1 MAADTALK
9 GFKSDGTIIE
19 KLTRSYDAMLQQI
32 DYMLETTEATDTERI
47 ATLTKVKSDIT
58 TEKAR
63 LNEVT
68 TKIEELSRTVSKDAQ
83 QALKTLYEGINTA
96 YENLIGTFLENAS
109 MKDVVAYH
117 RNYFQSLHDAKIITD
132 TDYELLAGS
141 ADQFAEGLHAVNY
154 FTDPHKYNLTC
165 VDDVYNEL
173 NGGIFRVEE
182 ISKNSVEYAIRRTL
196 NAATETGK
204 PEGFAKLALEF
215 LYKLGIDKT
224 HPTSDLNEKFNDP
237 DYRTVF
243 GDLINQLSQDKSTL
257 EGFDFTDVDSI
268 DELTGDY
275 AFAQG
280 VVKYFPGLNIAEA
293 KEAFDSAN
301 NFLTENPLLTTRSIQ
316 TELITAMKSLE
327 QAFKNR
333 NYDKVRD
340 NYAKINEIIGT
351 KLSDPFTQDYF
362 KS

>member
-1 MAADTALK
+1 MSDDKLITKNENALPLINAENYTYLKYGVKLDDPNLSDAYKESKRKEWENYKNNELPRKIWNAHQIHYNLSEQLTPKIMAADTALK

-32 DYMLETTEATDTERI
+32 DYMLETTETTDTERI

-63 LNEVT
+63 LNEVA

-83 QALKTLYEGINTA
+83 QALKTLYEGINTV

-196 NAATETGK
+196 NAATEN
-204 PEGFAKLALEF
+204 L
-215 LYKLGIDKT
+215 
-224 HPTSDLNEKFNDP
+224 
-237 DYRTVF
+237 
-243 GDLINQLSQDKSTL
+243 
-257 EGFDFTDVDSI
+257 
-268 DELTGDY
+268 
-275 AFAQG
+275 
-280 VVKYFPGLNIAEA
+280 
-293 KEAFDSAN
+293 
-301 NFLTENPLLTTRSIQ
+301 
-316 TELITAMKSLE
+316 
-327 QAFKNR
+327 
-333 NYDKVRD
+333 KVLQ
-340 NYAKINEIIGT
+340 N
-351 KLSDPFTQDYF
+351 LH
-362 KS
+362 